1 MGDHYNIEGL
11 LFGFY
16 NDKKV
21 LIRESKKEIKT
32 NTPSIIFFTCR
43 RRAMLLW
50 NSDQWRTEL
59 DPISLILTG
68 QNMTASVPKLPS
80 EASTNYC

>member
-50 NSDQWRTEL
+50 NSDQ
-59 DPISLILTG
+59 
-68 QNMTASVPKLPS
+68 
-80 EASTNYC
+80 